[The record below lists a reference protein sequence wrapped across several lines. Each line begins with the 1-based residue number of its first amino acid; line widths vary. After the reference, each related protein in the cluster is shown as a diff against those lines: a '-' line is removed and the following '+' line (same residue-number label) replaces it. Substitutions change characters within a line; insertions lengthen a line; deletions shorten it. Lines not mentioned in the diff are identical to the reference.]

1 MHDADITALE
11 HQASHRATTA
21 NQAWAW
27 AKAIEH
33 LAHNINGTTL
43 AHRTRPASPL
53 AWLECEMAWTCED
66 LEDAG
71 AWPCD
76 LNLVS
81 DPDPLVAVRV
91 AARWLN
97 RLTGLAAV
105 DPDVDAAV
113 HEAQAR
119 ARACLRGLAE
129 ATSIAMPPARA
140 A

>member
-33 LAHNINGTTL
+33 LAQSINGVTL
-43 AHRTRPASPL
+43 AQRARSGSPL

-113 HEAQAR
+113 HDAQAR
-119 ARACLRGLAE
+119 ARACLRGLTE
-129 ATSIAMPPARA
+129 ATSIVTASARA

>member
-1 MHDADITALE
+1 MHDADITTLE

-33 LAHNINGTTL
+33 LAHSINGTNL
-43 AHRTRPASPL
+43 AQRVRSGSPL

-91 AARWLN
+91 AARWLT
-97 RLTGLAAV
+97 RLTGLNAA
-105 DPDVDAAV
+105 DPNVDAAV
-113 HEAQAR
+113 AEAQAR
-119 ARACLRGLAE
+119 ARVCLRGLTE
-129 ATSIAMPPARA
+129 ATSIVTAPVRA

>member
-1 MHDADITALE
+1 MHHADIAAVE
-11 HQASHRATTA
+11 RQASRRATA
-21 NQAWAW
+21 INQAWAW

-33 LAHNINGTTL
+33 LAHCAQRNVRGHRGT
-43 AHRTRPASPL
+43 AL

-81 DPDPLVAVRV
+81 DPDPQVSLALATTWLTRLADVTVVESDGSVAV
-91 AARWLN
+91 
-97 RLTGLAAV
+97 G
-105 DPDVDAAV
+105 
-113 HEAQAR
+113 EAQAR
-119 ARACLRGLAE
+119 ARACLIGLTDDAD
-129 ATSIAMPPARA
+129 ARARQARA

>member
-1 MHDADITALE
+1 MHETDITTLE

-33 LAHNINGTTL
+33 LAHSINGINL
-43 AHRTRPASPL
+43 AQRARSGSPL

-76 LNLVS
+76 LNLVTDHPS
-81 DPDPLVAVRV
+81 H
-91 AARWLN
+91 
-97 RLTGLAAV
+97 GLGGV
-105 DPDVDAAV
+105 V
-113 HEAQAR
+113 
-119 ARACLRGLAE
+119 GLGQVAE
-129 ATSIAMPPARA
+129 APHSFILGAGCIRVCVQL
-140 A
+140 

>member
-1 MHDADITALE
+1 MHHDAITTLE
-11 HQASHRATTA
+11 RQASHRATSA

-33 LAHNINGTTL
+33 LARDARHAGQVR
-43 AHRTRPASPL
+43 HGSPL
-53 AWLECEMAWTCED
+53 AWLECQMTWICED

-81 DPDPLVAVRV
+81 DPGPWIAED
-91 AARWLN
+91 
-97 RLTGLAAV
+97 LAAHWLARLV
-105 DPDVDAAV
+105 DVTAV
-113 HEAQAR
+113 EPWANTAVGEAQAR
-119 ARACLRGLAE
+119 AQVCLVALT
-129 ATSIAMPPARA
+129 TSIASRKEPCVRA

>member
-11 HQASHRATTA
+11 QQASHRATAA

-27 AKAIEH
+27 ARAIEH
-33 LAHNINGTTL
+33 LAHNINRTHR
-43 AHRTRPASPL
+43 AHRASPASPL

-91 AARWLN
+91 ATRWLH

-119 ARACLRGLAE
+119 ARACLRGLTE
-129 ATSIAMPPARA
+129 ATGIVMPQARA

>member
-33 LAHNINGTTL
+33 LAHNINDTNL
-43 AHRTRPASPL
+43 APRARSGSPL

-97 RLTGLAAV
+97 RLTGLAV
-105 DPDVDAAV
+105 GDPDVGAAV

-119 ARACLRGLAE
+119 ARACLRGLTE
-129 ATSIAMPPARA
+129 ATSIVTAPARA